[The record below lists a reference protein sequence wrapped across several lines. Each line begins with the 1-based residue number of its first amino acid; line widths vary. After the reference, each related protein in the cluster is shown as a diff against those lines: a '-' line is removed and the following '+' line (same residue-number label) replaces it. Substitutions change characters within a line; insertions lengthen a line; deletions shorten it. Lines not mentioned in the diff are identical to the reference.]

1 MTWPEPSSN
10 NVMITQYNIAV
21 CRIAPSENF
30 FCINEYNFTI
40 MRSDLTSLPDGQ
52 LRYTA
57 ENIFPLSE
65 YEIRIRA
72 ENSIGLQNDP
82 VSGQGYR
89 FSSASANDGK
99 VVNSRVVPT
108 TTVVILTW
116 ALPSLAL
123 KTSNLEV
130 LFDVTYFHN
139 GNQEDIF
146 MANVNYI
153 ASLTEQGYSVDLSG
167 TNDAQHTITVVARY
181 AIPVLVSTGV
191 TLDNVSTVNESE
203 PECVSPPPP
212 PPPPP
217 LDSDTCI
224 I

>member
-30 FCINEYNFTI
+30 SCVNEYNFTI

-72 ENSIGLQNDP
+72 ENSIGLQDDP

-89 FSSASANDGK
+89 FSSASANNGS
-99 VVNSRVVPT
+99 VVNFRVVPT

-123 KTSNLEV
+123 NTSNLEV
-130 LFDVTYFHN
+130 LFDVTYFRD
-139 GNQEDIF
+139 GDQEDTV
-146 MANVNYI
+146 MANVSYN

-167 TNDAQHTITVVARY
+167 TGSAQHTFTVVARY
-181 AIPVLVSTGV
+181 TIPFLVSTGV
-191 TLDNVSTVNESE
+191 TLNNVATVNESK
-203 PECVSPPPP
+203 P
-212 PPPPP
+212 
-217 LDSDTCI
+217 TCDQTFCRNLTHVHL
-224 I
+224 